1 MQTTMLDS
9 MLGSIAIKS
18 SNKKAEQ
25 TTLKMIDASASEV
38 GNKPIFLITKNLF
51 APSFPRRLVKARKEK
66 TEQDIFENFW
76 KVEVNT
82 SLLDAINQ
90 IIRYAKFLK
99 EMCTNKK
106 KLKIDEKIRVKEN
119 VFVVIQRKLP
129 QKCKDLSMFTIDKCK
144 IYICFNSF

>member
-1 MQTTMLDS
+1 MSDS
-9 MLGSIAIKS
+9 MLGSIATKS
-18 SNKKAEQ
+18 GNKKAEQ

-38 GNKPIFLITKNLF
+38 GNKPIFSITKNLV
-51 APSFPRRLVKARKEK
+51 APLFPRRLVKARKEK
-66 TEQDIFENFW
+66 TEQDIFENLW

-82 SLLDAINQ
+82 PLLDAIKQ

-106 KLKIDEKIRVKEN
+106 KLNIDEKIRVKKN

-129 QKCKDLSMFTIDKCK
+129 QKCKDLGMFTIDKCK
-144 IYICFNSF
+144 IYICFYSF